1 MLEKESMEPQV
12 IRKME
17 EMEGVRRT
25 TGISSIKETRNIQGI
40 RTVPDPEVRERA
52 VRRRFTAEYKLRILR
67 EAESCTKNGQL
78 GALLRREGLYS
89 TNLITW
95 RRQMEKGTLDALS
108 PRKRGPKGKRPDPS
122 ARRIAELER
131 ENQKLEKKLKTAEI
145 IIDVQKK
152 VSEIL
157 QIPLNENGEKNS

>member
-25 TGISSIKETRNIQGI
+25 TRISSIKETKNIQGI

-52 VRRRFTAEYKLRILR
+52 VRRRFTAEYKLRILK
-67 EAESCTKNGQL
+67 EAEICKDYGQL

-89 TNLITW
+89 SNLITW
-95 RRQMEKGTLDALS
+95 KRQMEKGTLEALS

-131 ENQKLEKKLKTAEI
+131 ENQKLKKMLRQAET

-152 VSEIL
+152 ISEIL
-157 QIPLNENGEKNS
+157 QIPLTENGEKNS